1 MGWRLL
7 AGREELAGIFRV
19 IRHEEVEEGGE
30 GLCLDLMDVEGVWF
44 DGRYGVTAIVNQSF
58 SAQVFSWVRV
68 DISSYVLQLVE
79 VQSGDVQLPVYAL
92 GYSGHLGVA
101 VPVEPLSI
109 GHQHKEKRE
118 LGLHLD
124 GQSNDRIRFPQP
136 HHNLIQL
143 GHFDLAHLLDQKV
156 IVLRMPKGL
165 SLKIIIFVGNT
176 PYEI

>member
-68 DISSYVLQLVE
+68 DISSYVLQLME

-143 GHFDLAHLLDQKV
+143 GHLDLAHLLDQKV